1 MNIAYYVK
9 QLDVLYE
16 DNHIIVVTKYRDILS
31 QEDSTGDLDMLSI
44 VKAYLKEKYNKPG
57 AVFLGLVHRLDRR
70 VGGVMVFAKTS
81 KGASRLSDSIRK
93 KEMGKKYLAI
103 VKGYLQGSGTFIDK
117 INKENKKAVISDF
130 GVESVLN
137 YNVMRNFYLD
147 NIIYT
152 VVEVE
157 LITGRYNQ
165 IRIQFSSRGLPLL
178 NDFKYDYRGTNYN
191 NEIGLWS
198 YELTLIHPISKERL
212 FFKKEPDG
220 QIWKY

>member
-117 INKENKKAVISDF
+117 ISKENKKAVISDF

-137 YNVMRNFYLD
+137 YNVIRNFYLD

>member
-1 MNIAYYVK
+1 MIFTDYVK
-9 QLDVLYE
+9 QLDILYE

-31 QEDSTGDLDMLSI
+31 QEDSTGDFDMLSI

-57 AVFLGLVHRLDRR
+57 EAFLGLVQRLDRR
-70 VGGVMVFAKTS
+70 VGGVMVFGKTS

-93 KEMGKKYLAI
+93 REMGKKYLAI
-103 VKGYLQGSGTFIDK
+103 AKGYLQGTGTFVDK
-117 INKENKKAVISDF
+117 ISKENRKAVISDS
-130 GVESVLN
+130 GLEAVLN
-137 YNVMRNFYLD
+137 YTVTRNFYLD
-147 NIIYT
+147 NDIYT

-178 NDFKYDYRGTNYN
+178 NDFKYDYRGTNYH

-198 YELTLIHPISKERL
+198 YELSLVHPTLKEVL
-212 FFKKEPDG
+212 IFKKEPVG
-220 QIWKY
+220 EIWNY

>member
-137 YNVMRNFYLD
+137 YNVIRNFYLD

>member
-1 MNIAYYVK
+1 
-9 QLDVLYE
+9 
-16 DNHIIVVTKYRDILS
+16 
-31 QEDSTGDLDMLSI
+31 
-44 VKAYLKEKYNKPG
+44 
-57 AVFLGLVHRLDRR
+57 GLVHRLDRR

-137 YNVMRNFYLD
+137 YNVIRNFYLD

>member
-137 YNVMRNFYLD
+137 YNVIRNFYLD

-212 FFKKEPDG
+212 SFKKEPDG
-220 QIWKY
+220 PIWKY

>member
-1 MNIAYYVK
+1 MNLKDYTNN
-9 QLDVLYE
+9 LDVLYE

-57 AVFLGLVHRLDRR
+57 DVFLGLVQRLDRR
-70 VGGVMVFAKTS
+70 VGGVMVFGKTS
-81 KGASRLSDSIRK
+81 KGAARLSDSIRK

-103 VKGYLQGSGTFIDK
+103 IKGYLQGTGTFTDK
-117 INKENKKAVISDF
+117 IIKENRKAVISDS
-130 GVESVLN
+130 GVEAVLN
-137 YNVMRNFYLD
+137 YSVVKNFYLD
-147 NIIYT
+147 DIIYT

-157 LITGRYNQ
+157 LITGKYNQ

-178 NDFKYDYRGTNYN
+178 NDFKYDYRGTNYY

-198 YELTLIHPISKERL
+198 YELTLIHPTLKEVL
-212 FFKKEPDG
+212 TFKKEPEG
-220 QIWKY
+220 KIWDY

>member
-137 YNVMRNFYLD
+137 YNVIRNFYLD

-212 FFKKEPDG
+212 SFKKEPDG

>member
-137 YNVMRNFYLD
+137 YNVIRNFYLD

-212 FFKKEPDG
+212 VFKKEPDG